1 MNFNSEQMT
10 RVAISILIN
19 EWESL
24 FGSFRGPQVSAG
36 SDKLRA
42 FVTIYDFLITQKY
55 FKTPGRKSC
64 GSKWI
69 GILWQSF
76 HSYRD
81 CWAGLKL
88 MLLTSRKPCHLFCL
102 LKRALAIKFKSL
114 VNLSSNSL
122 SLWSS
127 PITEDANK
135 SFGISS
141 GLINAD

>member
-76 HSYRD
+76 HSYQD
-81 CWAGLKL
+81 WIKIN
-88 MLLTSRKPCHLFCL
+88 
-102 LKRALAIKFKSL
+102 ALNKQEALSL
-114 VNLSSNSL
+114 VFSSKTSARDK
-122 SLWSS
+122 
-127 PITEDANK
+127 I
-135 SFGISS
+135 
-141 GLINAD
+141 